1 MVKFSHFQLIWF
13 LGFILVVFGIQLYYR
28 RLRRKALS
36 RFAGSELA
44 EKLLDNTQ
52 VSIQRTKQRLIL
64 GVLIF
69 IGIAL
74 IGPKVGQKLT
84 EVKRKGVDIIIAFD
98 TSISMNAEDVKP
110 NRLMRAKYETGKF
123 INRLRGDRVGL
134 VAFAGIS
141 YLQCPLTLDYSAA
154 KLFLDV
160 IDTGVIGTQ
169 GTAIADALETS
180 LKAFKSREKK
190 HKVIMIISDGE
201 DHEGDIPA
209 VMEKVKEQGAVIYSV
224 GVGTLTG
231 SPIPVKNQSGSEF
244 EFKRDRSGRVVTSA
258 LEERTLR
265 EIATLSGGTYFNL
278 HSDADVFEKLYNEIL
293 KMEQKEIRS
302 HEYSDYQERYQL
314 FLIIGIILLI
324 INLTIAEKRRER
336 AGESA

>member
-1 MVKFSHFQLIWF
+1 MVKFANFQLIWF

-28 RLRRKALS
+28 RLRRTALS

-44 EKLLDNTQ
+44 EKLLDNTR
-52 VSIQRTKQRLIL
+52 VSIQRIKQRLIL
-64 GVLIF
+64 GALIF

-180 LKAFKSREKK
+180 LKAFKSRAKK
-190 HKVIMIISDGE
+190 HKVIVVISDGE

-209 VMEKVKEQGAVIYSV
+209 VLEKVKEQGAVIYAV
-224 GVGTLTG
+224 GIGTLTG
-231 SPIPVKNQSGSEF
+231 SPIPAKNQRGSEF
-244 EFKRDRSGRVVTSA
+244 EYKRDRSGRVVTSA
-258 LEERTLR
+258 LEEGTLR
-265 EIATLSGGTYFNL
+265 EIATLSGGTYYNL
-278 HSDADVFEKLYNEIL
+278 RSDADVFEKLYHEIL

-314 FLIIGIILLI
+314 FLVIGIILLI
-324 INLTIAEKRRER
+324 INLTIAEKRKER
-336 AGESA
+336 AGGE

>member
-1 MVKFSHFQLIWF
+1 MVKFSHFQLIWL

-36 RFAGSELA
+36 QFAGSGLA
-44 EKLLDNTQ
+44 DKLLDNTR

-64 GVLIF
+64 GALIF

-123 INRLRGDRVGL
+123 INRLRGDRIGL

-141 YLQCPLTLDYSAA
+141 YLQCPLTMDYSAA

-190 HKVIMIISDGE
+190 HKVIVVISDGE

-224 GVGTLTG
+224 GVGTLAG
-231 SPIPVKNQSGSEF
+231 SPIPVKSRNDSEF

-258 LEERTLR
+258 LEEGTLR
-265 EIATLSGGTYFNL
+265 EIATLSGGSYYNL
-278 HSDADVFEKLYNEIL
+278 RSDADVFGKLYNEIL

-314 FLIIGIILLI
+314 FLVIGIILLI
-324 INLTIAEKRRER
+324 INLTIAEKRKER

>member
-1 MVKFSHFQLIWF
+1 MVKFAYFQLIWF
-13 LGFILVVFGIQLYYR
+13 LGFIPVVFGIKLYYR
-28 RLRRKALS
+28 RLRRKALF
-36 RFAGSELA
+36 RFAGSGLA
-44 EKLLDNTQ
+44 DKLLDNTR

-64 GVLIF
+64 GALIF

-190 HKVIMIISDGE
+190 HKVIMVISDGE

-265 EIATLSGGTYFNL
+265 EIATLSGGIYYNL
-278 HSDADVFEKLYNEIL
+278 RSDADVFEKLYNEIL

-314 FLIIGIILLI
+314 FLVIGIILLI
-324 INLTIAEKRRER
+324 INLTISEKRRER